1 MFRFFTL
8 IMVFTFLVV
17 PSLCLAALTDG
28 LVSVWNFDD
37 ATANDAL
44 SRNDGILRGGATF
57 SEGQSGKAAD
67 LNGVDA
73 FVEVPHSDSMNGLEN
88 AFSVS
93 AWAFFREHGNFVGI
107 VWKGRQVGWAAGFT
121 FEIVSLANRNPE
133 LMGWGACTADT
144 EGWYHS
150 LHPHLQTW
158 FHVAQIADGKELRAY
173 FNGELVEVPHA
184 GETWLGAA
192 GVGKVP
198 QTLSAPYALFPD
210 QPIRMG
216 MSQGLNNNL
225 DTKTYMNGL
234 VDEVMLWDRALS
246 EDEVNQVMRGEVVA
260 VEPKHKLAVTWGK
273 LKARRP

>member
-1 MFRFFTL
+1 MFRSFSL
-8 IMVFTFLVV
+8 LMIISILAM
-17 PSLCLAALTDG
+17 PSLASGALTDG
-28 LVSVWNFDD
+28 LISVWNFDD
-37 ATANDAL
+37 ETASDAL
-44 SRNDGILRGGATF
+44 GRNDGILRGGA
-57 SEGQSGKAAD
+57 
-67 LNGVDA
+67 
-73 FVEVPHSDSMNGLEN
+73 
-88 AFSVS
+88 FSVT

-158 FHVAQIADGKELRAY
+158 FHVAQIADGKELRSY

-198 QTLSAPYALFPD
+198 QPLSAPYALFPD

-225 DTKTYMNGL
+225 DTKTYLDGF

-246 EDEVNQVMRGEVVA
+246 EGEVNQVMRGELVA
-260 VEPKHKLAVTWGK
+260 VEPKIKLAVTWGA
-273 LKARRP
+273 LKGHHR